1 MNRKRLRI
9 LSGLLIGLALITLA
23 ACKRASETS
32 PTPTATPALVGRITF
47 AGSTTVQPLAD
58 KIGQAF
64 RQKYPGVELEIAAG
78 GSVVGIQAVHDGAVD
93 IGMASRALTPEEA
106 EGIEQYQ
113 IAMDV
118 IAVVVNQ
125 QNPVDSL
132 TMEQLAAI
140 YQGKITNWK
149 ELGGP
154 DLPILAVVREQTS
167 GTRGAFDELVL
178 HKQEPAPANQKIAVA
193 ASEVVAAVTEDP
205 AAIGYVGFGHLE
217 PALKALKIGGV
228 PPTEEN
234 ARTGAY
240 PLVRPLLLL
249 TGPLTQPIAKYYIDF
264 ALSPEGQQVVTEAG
278 WVAMVEQR

>member
-1 MNRKRLRI
+1 MTDHKSLRLLI
-9 LSGLLIGLALITLA
+9 WLALGLLLLGLTS
-23 ACKRASETS
+23 CGHTPGAS
-32 PTPTATPALVGRITF
+32 PTATPVLIGRLTF

-58 KIGQAF
+58 KIGQVF
-64 RQKYPGVELEIAAG
+64 RQRYPGVELEIAAG
-78 GSVVGIQAVHDGAVD
+78 GSVVGIQAVHDGLVD

-113 IAMDV
+113 IAIDV

-125 QNPVDSL
+125 DNPVNSL
-132 TMEQLAAI
+132 TMEQLAGI
-140 YQGKITNWK
+140 YRGQISNWK
-149 ELGGP
+149 EIGGP
-154 DLPILAVVREQTS
+154 DMPILAVVREQTS

-178 HKQEPAPANQKIAVA
+178 HKEEPAPANQKIAVA

-217 PALKALKIGGV
+217 PTLKALSIGGV

-234 ARTGAY
+234 ARTGKY

-249 TGPLTQPIAKYYIDF
+249 TGPLSQPIARHYIDF
-264 ALSPEGQQVVTEAG
+264 ALSPEGQRVVAESG
-278 WVAMVEQR
+278 WVPVAE